1 MRAEKN
7 EKINGIY
14 CFFFGGGGKMKR
26 TDQPLT
32 RLLLRKKK
40 KYNMPT
46 FKVFYLFCLRLS

>member
-1 MRAEKN
+1 MEFIA
-7 EKINGIY
+7 
-14 CFFFGGGGKMKR
+14 FFGGGEMKR

-46 FKVFYLFCLRLS
+46 FKVFLFVLS